1 MIDLAESR
9 ISKADIRRSL
19 GATVWLASRPLTIPV
34 KEVKMPA
41 DKLLSWV
48 GLLLALLYVTSTTLA

>member
-1 MIDLAESR
+1 VINLAESR

-19 GATVWLASRPLTIPV
+19 RATISLASRPLTIPV
-34 KEVKMPA
+34 EEVKMPA

-48 GLLLALLYVTSTTLA
+48 GLVLALLYVTTITLA

>member
-1 MIDLAESR
+1 MIDLAECR

-19 GATVWLASRPLTIPV
+19 GATVSLASRPLTIPV
-34 KEVKMPA
+34 KEIKMPA

-48 GLLLALLYVTSTTLA
+48 GLVLALVYVTAVTLA